1 MKRVLMI
8 SFQFPPM
15 AGTSGVQ
22 RALRFAQQLPEEGWM
37 PSVLTVHPRAYEQT
51 ARDLLDEVPQ
61 GLTVRRAF
69 GLDAARQLSLAGRY
83 PGVLARPDRW
93 TSWWLGAVPA
103 GLAMIRRERPDVIWS
118 TYPIPTAH
126 CIADTLARLSGL
138 PWVADFRDPMAHD
151 GYPADPV
158 LWRSFEAVER
168 RVFRRAHRMTFTTPG
183 AARLYAQR
191 YPEAADRVRVIENGY
206 SEEAFA
212 AARPH
217 STINNAI
224 DCAIDCAIDSVIDS
238 PTKAAIHSAAQSAD
252 HSPAHSPA
260 HSAPQSGPRVL
271 LHSGVVYPDWRSP
284 AGLFQALASARAAG
298 RLSPSSFQ
306 LRLRA
311 TAHDDFV
318 RQLAMQ
324 HKVADLVQVLPALPY
339 VEALS
344 EMLSADGLLLLQ
356 SRDCNDQIPAKAY
369 EYLRAG
375 RPILTLAD
383 PAGDTAQLMRR
394 AGLPHQ
400 APLEDAAAIDTALHR
415 FLDDWLQPSP
425 LRPDAALVRSC
436 SRRARTTELAR
447 VLDEAVAS
455 APNPRGQRQPLP
467 DTPERARP

>member
-22 RALRFAQQLPEEGWM
+22 RALRFAQQLPEEGWT

-51 ARDLLDEVPQ
+51 APDLLDEVPQ

-168 RVFRRAHRMTFTTPG
+168 RVFRRARRMTFTTPG

-191 YPEAADRVRVIENGY
+191 YPQAADRVRVIENGY

-212 AARPH
+212 AAQ
-217 STINNAI
+217 
-224 DCAIDCAIDSVIDS
+224 S
-238 PTKAAIHSAAQSAD
+238 PVQGTAPSAA
-252 HSPAHSPA
+252 P
-260 HSAPQSGPRVL
+260 SGPRVL

-284 AGLFQALASARAAG
+284 AGLFQAIASARAAG
-298 RLSPSSFQ
+298 RLSPASFQ

-318 RQLAMQ
+318 RQLAAQ
-324 HKVADLVQVLPALPY
+324 HGVADLVQVQPALPY
-339 VEALS
+339 VDALS

-415 FLDDWLQPSP
+415 FLEDWLQPSP

>member
-22 RALRFAQQLPEEGWM
+22 RALRFAQQLPEEGWT
-37 PSVLTVHPRAYEQT
+37 PGVLTVHPRAYEQT
-51 ARDLLDEVPQ
+51 ARDLVDEVPH
-61 GLTVRRAF
+61 GMTVQRAF
-69 GLDAARQLSLAGRY
+69 GLDAARQLSVAGRY
-83 PGVLARPDRW
+83 PGLLARPDRW

-168 RVFRRAHRMTFTTPG
+168 RVFRRARRMTFTTPG

-191 YPEAADRVRVIENGY
+191 YPQAADRVRVIENGY

-212 AARPH
+212 AAQPR
-217 STINNAI
+217 
-224 DCAIDCAIDSVIDS
+224 
-238 PTKAAIHSAAQSAD
+238 SAA
-252 HSPAHSPA
+252 PG
-260 HSAPQSGPRVL
+260 GPRVL

-298 RLSPSSFQ
+298 RLSPASFQ

-318 RQLAMQ
+318 RQLATQ
-324 HKVADLVQVLPALPY
+324 HGVADLVQVLPALPY
-339 VEALS
+339 VDALS

-394 AGLPHQ
+394 AGLTHQ
-400 APLEDAAAIDTALHR
+400 APLEDAAAIDATLHR
-415 FLDDWLQPSP
+415 FLADWRQPSP

-447 VLDEAVAS
+447 VLDEATAS

>member
-22 RALRFAQQLPEEGWM
+22 RALRFAQQLPEEGWT
-37 PSVLTVHPRAYEQT
+37 PGVLTVHPRAYEQT
-51 ARDLLDEVPQ
+51 ARDLVDEVPD
-61 GLTVRRAF
+61 GMTVRRAF

-83 PGVLARPDRW
+83 PGLLARPDRW

-168 RVFRRAHRMTFTTPG
+168 RVFRRARRMTFTTPG

-191 YPEAADRVRVIENGY
+191 YPQAADRVRVIENGY

-212 AARPH
+212 AAQPH
-217 STINNAI
+217 SETH
-224 DCAIDCAIDSVIDS
+224 SG
-238 PTKAAIHSAAQSAD
+238 TKSETDGTTQGA
-252 HSPAHSPA
+252 
-260 HSAPQSGPRVL
+260 PRVL

-298 RLSPSSFQ
+298 RLSPASFQ

-318 RQLAMQ
+318 RQLATQ
-324 HKVADLVQVLPALPY
+324 HGVADLVQVLPALPY
-339 VEALS
+339 VDALS
-344 EMLSADGLLLLQ
+344 EMLGADGLLLLQ

-383 PAGDTAQLMRR
+383 PAGDTAQLMHR

-400 APLEDAAAIDTALHR
+400 APLEDAAAIDSALRH
-415 FLDDWLQPSP
+415 FLEDWLQPSAF
-425 LRPDAALVRSC
+425 RPDAALVRSC

-455 APNPRGQRQPLP
+455 APNLRRQRQPLP

>member
-1 MKRVLMI
+1 MN
-8 SFQFPPM
+8 
-15 AGTSGVQ
+15 
-22 RALRFAQQLPEEGWM
+22 
-37 PSVLTVHPRAYEQT
+37 
-51 ARDLLDEVPQ
+51 EVPA
-61 GLTVRRAF
+61 GMTVCRAF
-69 GLDAARQLSLAGRY
+69 GLDAARQLAVAGRY

-93 TSWWLGAVPA
+93 TSWRLGAVPA

-126 CIADTLARLSGL
+126 RIAHTLARLSGL

-168 RVFRRAHRMTFTTPG
+168 LVFGRARRMTFTTPG

-191 YPEAADRVRVIENGY
+191 YPQAAERVRVIENGY
-206 SEEAFA
+206 SEEAFL
-212 AARPH
+212 AARLHAVGAVGAVGAVLPTSDASSPSASSASSSAPPRSSGPAA
-217 STINNAI
+217 STA
-224 DCAIDCAIDSVIDS
+224 
-238 PTKAAIHSAAQSAD
+238 SAAS
-252 HSPAHSPA
+252 SIPKL
-260 HSAPQSGPRVL
+260 L

-284 AGLFQALASARAAG
+284 AGLFQALANARAAG
-298 RLSPSSFQ
+298 RLSPASFQ

-318 RQLAMQ
+318 RQLAAQ
-324 HKVADLVQVLPALPY
+324 HGVADLVQVMPALPY

-344 EMLSADGLLLLQ
+344 EMLAADGLLLLQ

-375 RPILTLAD
+375 RPVLTLAD

-400 APLEDAAAIDTALHR
+400 APLEDSAAIHTALQR
-415 FLDDWLQPSP
+415 FLDDWHLPAAP
-425 LRPDAALVRSC
+425 RAEAALVRSC

-467 DTPERARP
+467 DTP